1 MQQGAKILQ
10 QGYGYLRGQRS
21 EKGLNC
27 GIRGRQL
34 GASQTG
40 CSEGLG
46 AHMAISLLVRRRWP
60 LEIPATFFY
69 LIKHFSRQLIYGA
82 SVPILTLLPDRVS
95 VNEFLLHFSKQN
107 FPPPIL
113 DRRIFIIF

>member
-40 CSEGLG
+40 CSEG
-46 AHMAISLLVRRRWP
+46 A
-60 LEIPATFFY
+60 
-69 LIKHFSRQLIYGA
+69 GA
-82 SVPILTLLPDRVS
+82 SGSPTGRTYGDILVGRTTLAIGNPS
-95 VNEFLLHFSKQN
+95 YLLLFNKAFFKAIDIWCERANSYTFTRQGKCK
-107 FPPPIL
+107 
-113 DRRIFIIF
+113 